1 MKDARQRV
9 SANRENMVIL
19 HEMGHGYS
27 EMMHFKFPVKRSG
40 YEMNDRD
47 KEKLKRR
54 MAQQRK
60 DAEERRQEQR
70 ENGIEI
76 ADKLPNNLTRT
87 RKAIR
92 VKALCNHWEY
102 MVTFTQSPIF
112 DRTDLRA
119 FKRRVKTMIDRV
131 NKRRKR
137 EGQPQVRFIL
147 VFELHADLKAWHM
160 HGFLSGLTDAETRK
174 FGLDEK
180 MPDKVREMIQAGREV
195 HSWLEYEKE
204 IGWNTLVKI
213 TDPKG
218 AALYATKYI
227 TKDAQRNASAL
238 GEHMYMCSRG
248 LEEGKKRAGTLIA
261 EPSIPADFGNE
272 YVSIWRVE
280 NPEDMKTINQS
291 IAWDR
296 LT

>member
-1 MKDARQRV
+1 MKDTRQRV
-9 SANRENMVIL
+9 SANRENMVVL

-27 EMMHFKFPVKRSG
+27 ELMYFKFPVRRSG
-40 YEMNDRD
+40 FEMSERD

-60 DAEERRQEQR
+60 
-70 ENGIEI
+70 NGIEI

-92 VKALCNHWEY
+92 VKALCNHWDY
-102 MVTFTQSPIF
+102 MVTFTISPTY
-112 DRTDLRA
+112 DRTDLQA
-119 FKRRVKTMIDRV
+119 FKRMLAGKIKKLNTARSRA
-131 NKRRKR
+131 
-137 EGQPQVRFIL
+137 GQQLIKFLL

-160 HGFLSGLTDAETRK
+160 HGFISGLADEETRL
-174 FGLDEK
+174 FRTDEK
-180 MPDKVREMIQAGREV
+180 IPVKVREMIQAGREV
-195 HSWLEYEKE
+195 RSWLEYENE
-204 IGWNTLVKI
+204 IGYNTMVRI

-248 LEEGKKRAGTLIA
+248 LEEGRKRAGTLIE

-272 YVSIWRVE
+272 YVAIWRLE
-280 NPEDMKTINQS
+280 NPDEAITINQS

-296 LT
+296 PQVYELHH

>member
-1 MKDARQRV
+1 MKDTRQGV

-27 EMMHFKFPVKRSG
+27 EMMHFKFPVRRSG

-54 MAQQRK
+54 MAQERK

-70 ENGIEI
+70 EKGNVIP
-76 ADKLPNNLTRT
+76 DKLPNNLTRT
-87 RKAIR
+87 RKSIR
-92 VKALCNHWEY
+92 VKALCNHWEH

-137 EGQPQVRFIL
+137 EGQPQIRFIL
-147 VFELHADLKAWHM
+147 VFELHSDLKAWHM
-160 HGFLSGLTDAETRK
+160 HGFLSGLDDTETRK
-174 FGLDEK
+174 FTENEK
-180 MPDKVREMIQAGREV
+180 IPERVKEMLRSGREV
-195 HSWLEYEKE
+195 RSWVEYEME

-227 TKDAQRNASAL
+227 TKDAQRNASEL

-248 LEEGKKRAGTLIA
+248 LDEGKKKAGTLIQ
-261 EPSIPADFGNE
+261 EPTIPADFGNE
-272 YVSIWRVE
+272 YVSIWRIE
-280 NPEDMKTINQS
+280 NPDEIQHLNQS

-296 LT
+296 P